1 MKKNLLKETTGV
13 PRPILF
19 WVDHFS
25 EIIIDLLEEM
35 IIDDDFTE
43 FPMTYINSDGDE
55 VKESAY
61 GVGYDITSD
70 YSKKRILKKL
80 NHTSIDDLVQDPKF
94 RGFPLLDFETS
105 LDLVLVPDEVYDIE
119 FKKTPYDSVEGSHAS
134 YTGDEMIGNING
146 VDVFINQIF
155 TFKIYLPVSVKNNF
169 NKNQIKSYIRPVINH
184 ELLHAYETYRRYLLN
199 EDPFQGQETFLNM
212 ALNVIN
218 PKIKNDLNHFFYL
231 LYLHLYFE
239 MNARISQL
247 YQEMIERGVSNK
259 EEFLNVL
266 YNSKSWQEANS
277 LIDFDA
283 EKYLNTLNIEEVKKF
298 TKDWDVTLQI
308 LNAKIKQQGVY
319 KGKYMEPVPAKAKEN
334 PYFFFKFFEKRFKEK
349 GESFKRKAYRLY
361 DIVTNPSVMT
371 ENLQQEINCTAC
383 GHSWE
388 VEPGDDNPYLCHMC
402 GYDVLEKKYNKEEL
416 NDFWANRLVEKWS
429 KKYKKSINCSNPK
442 GFSQKAHCAARR
454 KRKAGQKT
462 KSKSPFN

>member
-134 YTGDEMIGNING
+134 Y
-146 VDVFINQIF
+146 
-155 TFKIYLPVSVKNNF
+155 
-169 NKNQIKSYIRPVINH
+169 
-184 ELLHAYETYRRYLLN
+184 
-199 EDPFQGQETFLNM
+199 
-212 ALNVIN
+212 
-218 PKIKNDLNHFFYL
+218 
-231 LYLHLYFE
+231 
-239 MNARISQL
+239 
-247 YQEMIERGVSNK
+247 
-259 EEFLNVL
+259 
-266 YNSKSWQEANS
+266 
-277 LIDFDA
+277 
-283 EKYLNTLNIEEVKKF
+283 
-298 TKDWDVTLQI
+298 
-308 LNAKIKQQGVY
+308 
-319 KGKYMEPVPAKAKEN
+319 
-334 PYFFFKFFEKRFKEK
+334 
-349 GESFKRKAYRLY
+349 
-361 DIVTNPSVMT
+361 
-371 ENLQQEINCTAC
+371 
-383 GHSWE
+383 
-388 VEPGDDNPYLCHMC
+388 
-402 GYDVLEKKYNKEEL
+402 
-416 NDFWANRLVEKWS
+416 
-429 KKYKKSINCSNPK
+429 
-442 GFSQKAHCAARR
+442 
-454 KRKAGQKT
+454 
-462 KSKSPFN
+462 